1 MHRRAVAA
9 CLFVLFAPLA
19 PAGERPQSA
28 PAPASAATADRAKLD
43 ALRGQEK
50 HEDAQVQQLK
60 KRVDTLES
68 GSQATSRDIQ
78 ERDRKIAELRR
89 QLEASQGK

>member
-1 MHRRAVAA
+1 MPLRAVAA
-9 CLFVLFAPLA
+9 CLFVVFAPVAL
-19 PAGERPQSA
+19 AGERPQAAST
-28 PAPASAATADRAKLD
+28 PAHSAAEKARLE

-50 HEDAQVQQLK
+50 HEDAQVEQLR

-68 GSQATSRDIQ
+68 TSQATSHDIA